1 MRQVNT
7 GNILPFYKANDL
19 KSEDFFKSP
28 TRHFVGG
35 DLRLLP
41 FQLIIPYPINNQD
54 FDLFNSS
61 GTLIGALAIDDEQ
74 EDIAATVKMYTY
86 FGATTQAVSNCGFY
100 QIRVKDSTVVSP
112 YDYFSEWIF
121 VKTDWTHEI
130 SFTNT
135 SDIGQ
140 VMYQT
145 NYAQRLCFNG
155 YEDTPKT
162 DITTGVEIG
171 LNGLEVI
178 TSARQT
184 EKRVLVGSGFLDSQ
198 LTALQRIGLHK
209 TITINDKENAE
220 THTVTRLDFTHEPQ
234 GDGANTGTFEF
245 IVDTAT
251 VEGCGVNTFVL

>member
-7 GNILPFYKANDL
+7 GNILPFYKYDAL
-19 KSEDFFKSP
+19 KSENFFNAP
-28 TRHFVGG
+28 TSHFVGG
-35 DLRLLP
+35 DIRLLP
-41 FQLIIPYPINNQD
+41 FQLIVPYPAGLFD
-54 FDLFNSS
+54 FDLYNEAGAFLS
-61 GTLIGALAIDDEQ
+61 TLTVTEAENTS
-74 EDIAATVKMYTY
+74 ATVKIFT
-86 FGATTQAVSNCGFY
+86 FPANVNQSVTNCSRY
-100 QIRVKDSTVVSP
+100 QIRAGDPSLP
-112 YDYFSEWIF
+112 DYEYFSEWIYI
-121 VKTDWTHEI
+121 KTNWAHEI
-130 SFTNT
+130 TFTNA

-145 NYAQRLCFNG
+145 GYTQKVYFDG

-184 EKRVLVGSGFLDSQ
+184 EKRVLVGNGFLDSQ

>member
-1 MRQVNT
+1 MRQVNS
-7 GNILPFYKANDL
+7 GNILPFYKYDAL
-19 KSEDFFKSP
+19 KSETLFNAP
-28 TRHFVGG
+28 TSHFVGG
-35 DLRLLP
+35 DVRLLP
-41 FQLIIPYPINNQD
+41 FQLILPYPVNNID
-54 FDLFNSS
+54 FDLFNQS
-61 GTLIGALAIDDEQ
+61 GVMVAPLTMTNVEDTDATIKIYTFFAL
-74 EDIAATVKMYTY
+74 TSLSLT
-86 FGATTQAVSNCGFY
+86 NCAKY
-100 QIRVKDSTVVSP
+100 QVRVKDSTLTT
-112 YDYFSEWIF
+112 YDYFSEWIYI
-121 VKTDWTHEI
+121 KTSWAHEI
-130 SFTNT
+130 TFTNT

-145 NYAQRLCFNG
+145 G
-155 YEDTPKT
+155 YTQKVYFDGNEDTPKT
-162 DITTGVEIG
+162 DITTAVEIG

-209 TITINDKENAE
+209 TITVNDKVNAE